1 VEFFKKNYSEKFSLI
16 DLYKNLIRSLRLMQT
31 YTRILIF
38 VFVVAFFVLFGVIYY
53 LDNPL
58 DTASY
63 SISSKY
69 ILSVKPSLL
78 NQGGSAEIS
87 LLSIRNDMID
97 INNITLFVLSPL
109 GEKFLPS
116 HLDTTTKNLIKME
129 FPTDFNNA
137 SSNLK
142 GNYTIILASKIDNQ
156 QLANLHFLTTTNAVL
171 SSFTNFVFN
180 KGLAITFGIV
190 GIIITIIY
198 QIFSQRNQDVAR
210 RNENKANWMIE
221 NIKFHYFMNRDADEI
236 CKKFTGPLTGDEETA
251 EEKLLNK
258 LLEFDQVKIVLHTVL
273 FYRKFMEFEKNAGT
287 FYFDNIKSEQF
298 MINLKNKIFKLL
310 TQMIGSSLSSLK
322 QFFPQE
328 DPDSVSDL
336 EKYIEDNNLR
346 DNFEEYAQSASQWL
360 STINNAKTL
369 FLSLHLF
376 SQTLFVNV
384 NKVILINY
392 SKPSVIRMYVSE
404 QMEREFNKP
413 LLQPFIEEL
422 NREFYGNRAHLYYEL
437 FKKNRFNRK
446 SKLDI

>member
-1 VEFFKKNYSEKFSLI
+1 
-16 DLYKNLIRSLRLMQT
+16 
-31 YTRILIF
+31 
-38 VFVVAFFVLFGVIYY
+38 
-53 LDNPL
+53 
-58 DTASY
+58 
-63 SISSKY
+63 
-69 ILSVKPSLL
+69 
-78 NQGGSAEIS
+78 
-87 LLSIRNDMID
+87 
-97 INNITLFVLSPL
+97 
-109 GEKFLPS
+109 
-116 HLDTTTKNLIKME
+116 
-129 FPTDFNNA
+129 
-137 SSNLK
+137 
-142 GNYTIILASKIDNQ
+142 
-156 QLANLHFLTTTNAVL
+156 
-171 SSFTNFVFN
+171 
-180 KGLAITFGIV
+180 
-190 GIIITIIY
+190 
-198 QIFSQRNQDVAR
+198 
-210 RNENKANWMIE
+210 
-221 NIKFHYFMNRDADEI
+221 MNRDADEI